1 MSMFIKFHWKNLFIW
16 TLSTFEMWLMYLMYL
31 HFSYMTWLRVRDMEK
46 LEYL

>member
-1 MSMFIKFHWKNLFIW
+1 MSMFIIW
-16 TLSTFEMWLMYLMYL
+16 SNFTGKICSFGQMWLMYLMYL